1 MRSLPQP
8 QAIMNSLS
16 TLPKP
21 DVRNEPISAK
31 GSKKYILPSPGNF
44 VAFHPIQ
51 ALEPLLNNVKEEVP
65 SRNSK

>member
-8 QAIMNSLS
+8 QVIMNSLTALS
-16 TLPKP
+16 KP
-21 DVRNEPISAK
+21 DVRNESISAK
-31 GSKKYILPSPGNF
+31 GSKKYILPSPDNF
-44 VAFHPIQ
+44 VSFHPIP